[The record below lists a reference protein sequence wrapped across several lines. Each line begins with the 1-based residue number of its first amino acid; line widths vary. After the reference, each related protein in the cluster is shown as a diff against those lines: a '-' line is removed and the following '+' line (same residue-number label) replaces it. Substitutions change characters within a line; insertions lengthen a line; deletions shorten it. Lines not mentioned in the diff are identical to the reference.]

1 MEWAWAR
8 PLIGRK
14 NSEEKP
20 SQSDLSPRNLIG
32 AGRRPHGFPC
42 ESVVQWLQTWM
53 GMIIGA
59 VWPFQPSRTEM
70 NRKEQGW
77 EPPHA
82 DGEKEPMNKGRG
94 EGDTESLT
102 TFLAADR
109 VLFLLQVPHLY
120 SASLPC
126 VLFLPFRWLICGKF
140 WHLQLNNACLRNLCK
155 LSINLFKP
163 QFLHL

>member
-14 NSEEKP
+14 NSEKSP
-20 SQSDLSPRNLIG
+20 ANLTHPRNLIG
-32 AGRRPHGFPC
+32 AGRHPHGFPYVC
-42 ESVVQWLQTWM
+42 CSVAADLN
-53 GMIIGA
+53 GEDNRA
-59 VWPFQPSRTEM
+59 VWPFQPSRTET

-77 EPPHA
+77 EPLCA

-94 EGDTESLT
+94 KGDTESLT

-126 VLFLPFRWLICGKF
+126 VLFLPFHNLRQISAPTTK
-140 WHLQLNNACLRNLCK
+140 QCLSKK
-155 LSINLFKP
+155 LE
-163 QFLHL
+163 